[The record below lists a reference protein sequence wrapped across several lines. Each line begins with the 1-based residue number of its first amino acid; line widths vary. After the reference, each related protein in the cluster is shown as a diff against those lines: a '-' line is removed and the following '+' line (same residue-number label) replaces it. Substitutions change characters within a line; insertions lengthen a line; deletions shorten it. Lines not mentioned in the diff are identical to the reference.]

1 MLADED
7 VYDVDHEARRPS
19 LIYFC
24 FRSIL
29 NNFKQHFNTILENK
43 PANPPD
49 FDVYEAMI
57 ASKAAEANKAIE
69 NTAGASAQQKQTAK
83 NEVGFTSHILIMAC
97 NTIHL
102 QDNTRFVQV

>member
-1 MLADED
+1 MLADDD
-7 VYDVDHEARRPS
+7 VYDVDHEACRLR

-24 FRSIL
+24 FSSIL

-57 ASKAAEANKAIE
+57 ASKAAEANKAID
-69 NTAGASAQQKQTAK
+69 NTVGASAQQKQRAK
-83 NEVGFTSHILIMAC
+83 NEVGFTSYTLIMAC

-102 QDNTRFVQV
+102 QDNTSF